1 MRIKLELPG
10 PPIYTTE
17 ISVTISDI
25 NYGGHMGNDRF
36 LTLMQEARLRW
47 LHSLGFK
54 NEKEISPPVGLIVVD
69 SAIQYKAEVFHGEK
83 LSVELSIGEIN
94 VRNFDLYYKVIKEN
108 QTVAALGK
116 TGILCMDYL
125 EKRVVKIPENLLGH
139 LT

>member
-1 MRIKLELPG
+1 
-10 PPIYTTE
+10 
-17 ISVTISDI
+17 
-25 NYGGHMGNDRF
+25 MGNDRF

-54 NEKEISPPVGLIVVD
+54 NEKEISPPIGLIVVD

-94 VRNFDLYYKVIKEN
+94 TRSFDLYYKVLKEK

-116 TGILCMDYL
+116 TGILCMDYI
-125 EKRVVKIPENLLGH
+125 EKSVVKIPDNLLRH
-139 LT
+139 LTQKL